1 MLFDP
6 FLICHESQGQ
16 GCVRFEKELQE
27 VSKAKDFSDA
37 DYLVNPSRIKK
48 SIETEEEYNTVID
61 DTLGESSSKD
71 LLKQL
76 Y

>member
-1 MLFDP
+1 MRAED
-6 FLICHESQGQ
+6 
-16 GCVRFEKELQE
+16 
-27 VSKAKDFSDA
+27 KDVYDLKRNYKKLVKLKTFSDV

>member
-1 MLFDP
+1 MYDLKRNYKK
-6 FLICHESQGQ
+6 L
-16 GCVRFEKELQE
+16 VKL
-27 VSKAKDFSDA
+27 KTFSDV

>member
-1 MLFDP
+1 MYNLKRNYKK
-6 FLICHESQGQ
+6 LVKLKTS
-16 GCVRFEKELQE
+16 
-27 VSKAKDFSDA
+27 SDA